1 MWLKL
6 ENKEEN
12 DKNLRCGNEQ
22 EDYLGKLSSH
32 INVLIFNS
40 KAMRI

>member
-12 DKNLRCGNEQ
+12 ERNLRCGNEQ
-22 EDYLGKLSSH
+22 ENYLGKLSSH
-32 INVLIFNS
+32 ITVLTSNS
-40 KAMRI
+40 KAMRV